1 MCSLAHKKDELS
13 PSSSASPL
21 ELYPNV
27 HYLREEV
34 QDINSLWWIR
44 FALGSLSQKEKW
56 QLQKESDAKR
66 LALAGEMHRVWC
78 THPILSDGNSETQPV
93 LTLHHH
99 GIWWCVYIS
108 RSLPIYLITTLASW
122 DLQSF
127 STWIW
132 WCLPDNNGPG
142 RLDGNWF
149 LIEVNL

>member
-108 RSLPIYLITTLASW
+108 RSLPISSLLLPVEIYSHSVHGFGDACLTTTGQEGWMAIDSW
-122 DLQSF
+122 LK
-127 STWIW
+127 
-132 WCLPDNNGPG
+132 
-142 RLDGNWF
+142 
-149 LIEVNL
+149 